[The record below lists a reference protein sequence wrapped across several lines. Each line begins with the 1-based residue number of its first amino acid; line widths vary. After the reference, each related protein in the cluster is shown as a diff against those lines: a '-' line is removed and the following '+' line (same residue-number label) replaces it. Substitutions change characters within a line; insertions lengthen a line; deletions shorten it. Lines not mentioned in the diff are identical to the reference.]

1 MRVLFVSNGHG
12 EGAIADRIARELLAL
27 QPGAEIEHLALVGEA
42 SFQSMRDVGPRR
54 AMPSGGLIAMG
65 NVRNIARDLGSG
77 LIGLTLAQRRFL
89 RAARGRY
96 DAAVAIGDVYALLM
110 TLAAAAPVIYVG
122 TAKSV
127 SVAPYG
133 PMEER
138 VLRRARAVFVR
149 DDATAARLREHGLA
163 VEPAANVIVDL
174 FAEPQDARALAAVA
188 GFDPA
193 LALLPGSRESA
204 YDDARFL
211 LEIVRE
217 LARERPALGAS
228 LSIAPGLDPARFAA
242 DARADGWSVVP
253 GVDERVPFVLRDG
266 ERDVVRAWRGSLGT
280 IFARATLAI
289 GQAGTANEA
298 AAAAGVPVVAFERGR
313 DRKTAW
319 YRKRQSGLLGEALAI
334 LPGDAGA
341 ARGVDDLLRDA
352 ARRERMGTTGRLRMG
367 APGGA
372 HRIAERVARIAAGV
386 PA

>member
-12 EGAIADRIARELLAL
+12 EAAIADRIARELRALA
-27 QPGAEIEHLALVGEA
+27 PGIEADHLALVGDGAQEHL
-42 SFQSMRDVGPRR
+42 REVGPRR

-65 NVRNIARDLGSG
+65 NMRNIARDLGSG
-77 LIGLTLAQRRFL
+77 LLGLTAAQYRFL
-89 RAARGRY
+89 RGARGAYR
-96 DAAVAIGDVYALLM
+96 AVVAIGDVYALLM
-110 TLAAAAPVIYVG
+110 SLAAGAPVVFVG

-138 VLRRARAVFVR
+138 VLRRARAVYVR
-149 DDATAARLREHGLA
+149 DDATAERLRRRGLD

-174 FAEPQDARALAAVA
+174 FNAPAGAAASAALEGFEPLI
-188 GFDPA
+188 
-193 LALLPGSRESA
+193 ALLPGSRESA
-204 YDDARFL
+204 YGDAAFL
-211 LEIVRE
+211 LDVVRA
-217 LARERPALGAS
+217 LAREYPRLGAV
-228 LSIAPGLDPARFAA
+228 LSVARGLDAARFEA
-242 DARADGWSVVP
+242 DARAGGWTVAP
-253 GVDERVPFVLRDG
+253 GRSEEMPFVLRDG
-266 ERDVVRAWRGSLGT
+266 ERDVARAWRGSLGAM
-280 IFARATLAI
+280 FSRATVAM

-334 LPGDAGA
+334 LPGDERAVD
-341 ARGVDDLLRDA
+341 GVRELLRDA
-352 ARRERMGTTGRLRMG
+352 ARRERMGEAGRRRMG

-372 HRIAERVARIAAGV
+372 RRIAERIAALAKG